1 MPKRLL
7 LADDN
12 NNIRRSVRGLLAARK
27 DWQICDE
34 AADGLEA
41 VEKAR
46 VSNPDLA
53 ILDIQMP
60 RMNGFEAAR
69 QIMESCQ
76 RTLVLVISCHDSIF
90 VLDRVKETGAAG
102 FVPKTCIHSELIPA
116 IEALFAGEMYFRT
129 SQPRF

>member
-1 MPKRLL
+1 MLRRVL
-7 LADDN
+7 LADDDGL
-12 NNIRRSVRGLLAARK
+12 IRRLVRELLASRE

-60 RMNGFEAAR
+60 RMDGIEAAR
-69 QIMESCQ
+69 KIIGNCR
-76 RTLVLVISCHDSIF
+76 RTLVLVISLYDPAL
-90 VLDRVKETGAAG
+90 VLNAVKETGAEG
-102 FVPKTCIHSELIPA
+102 FVSKMRMSSELIPA
-116 IEALFAGEMYFRT
+116 IEALFAGRTYFNG
-129 SQPRF
+129 SEIGI